1 MNVVDIIMVHLSSVA
16 SQLHG
21 AFCINVCDFLNC
33 LGIREQS
40 FPTFD
45 LNLPCNVVILLLIPK

>member
-40 FPTFD
+40 FD